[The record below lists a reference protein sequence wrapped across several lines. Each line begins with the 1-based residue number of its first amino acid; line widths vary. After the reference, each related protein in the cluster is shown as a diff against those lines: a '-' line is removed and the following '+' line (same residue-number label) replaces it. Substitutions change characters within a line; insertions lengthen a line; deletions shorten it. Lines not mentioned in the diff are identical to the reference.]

1 MWSDIETRIDYLN
14 YLELAEVVAEILLDR
29 RMRPVS
35 VGVFGTWGTGK
46 SSLLNLIE
54 SQILREASEKV
65 IVIRFDAWLY
75 QGYDDARAA
84 LMEVIARTLYEA
96 AKDDETLLDLAKR
109 LLARVNT
116 LRTLGLGIELVAA
129 FHGLPLLGAASRAVE
144 GVRNIVKG
152 DPSPKDTQAVADGS
166 KEVLKLIDPANAQTP
181 PKEIDAFRQEF
192 GELLEKLGKTLV
204 VFVDNLDRCLP
215 TQAIHTLEALRLF
228 LFMEESAFV
237 VAADEEMVRDS
248 VRKHFEGASERHI
261 TDYLDKLIQVPVRV
275 PKLGIT
281 EIRAY
286 LFMLFAEASNI
297 DLGKLDKLRVA
308 LENNLRR
315 SWTDAPVKLEEVAGI
330 TGADDS
336 LIASF
341 DTADRMASMLA
352 TSGAVLGNPRIIKR
366 LLNIVRL
373 RVRIANRRK
382 MPINEGMIAKFAIF
396 ERCVDADAIGKL
408 YGLVNEASGGKPQLI
423 VKLESIADDPE
434 KFEAALPS
442 EWKAQGPFLRDW
454 MQLKP
459 ALGGIDLRPLVY
471 LSKETTVLRSVG
483 SGLSQ
488 AAAEAVRILAS
499 AKTMSSPAATQAI
512 AAVPPSELGA
522 VMRELVA
529 VLGEQADWSKRPDA
543 FNGSV
548 ILADAHP
555 EIAGPMVALIKAI
568 PGKKALWL
576 TTLLKDRAWAKGIA

>member
-14 YLELAEVVAEILLDR
+14 YQELAEVVSEILLDP

-54 SQILREASEKV
+54 AKIRREAGDKV

-84 LMEVIARTLYEA
+84 LMEVIAQTLYEV
-96 AKDDETLLDLAKR
+96 AKDDESLFDLARR

-116 LRTLGLGIELVAA
+116 LRTLGLGIEVVAA
-129 FHGLPLLGAASRAVE
+129 LHGLPLLGAASRAVE
-144 GVRNIVKG
+144 GVRKIVKG
-152 DPSPKDTQAVADGS
+152 EPSPTDTQAVADGA
-166 KEVLKLIDPANAQTP
+166 KEAMKVIDPASAQSP
-181 PKEIDAFRQEF
+181 PKEIDAFREEF
-192 GELLEKLGKTLV
+192 GELLERLDRTLV

-215 TQAIHTLEALRLF
+215 AQAIHTLEALRLF
-228 LFMEESAFV
+228 LFMEKSAFV

-248 VRKHFEGASERHI
+248 VRKHFEGASDRHI
-261 TDYLDKLIQVPVRV
+261 TDYLDKLIQIPVRV

-286 LFMLFAEASNI
+286 LFMLFAEASKI
-297 DLGKLDKLRVA
+297 DLGRLEKLRIA
-308 LENNLRR
+308 LENNLLR
-315 SWTDAPVKLEEVAGI
+315 SWTDAPIKLEEVAGI
-330 TGADDS
+330 TGADDA
-336 LIASF
+336 LMASF

-366 LLNIVRL
+366 LLNVVRL
-373 RVRIANRRK
+373 RSRIARRRD
-382 MPINEGMIAKFAIF
+382 MPVNEGMIAKFTIF
-396 ERCVDADAIGKL
+396 ERCVDGDAIGKL
-408 YGLVNEASGGKPQLI
+408 YGLVNEASGGKPLLI
-423 VKLESIADDPE
+423 ANLESIADDPE
-434 KFEAALPS
+434 QFEKTLPS
-442 EWKAQGPFLRDW
+442 EWKAQAPFLRDW

-459 ALGGIDLRPLVY
+459 ALGGVDLRALVY

-488 AAAEAVRILAS
+488 TAAEAVRILAS
-499 AKTMSSPAATQAI
+499 AKTLASPAATQAM
-512 AAVPPSELGA
+512 AAVPPGELGA

-529 VLGEQADWSKRPDA
+529 VLGEQSDWSKRPDA
-543 FNGSV
+543 FNGAV
-548 ILADAHP
+548 MLADAHP
-555 EIAGPMVALIKAI
+555 EVAGHLLALVKGI

-576 TTLLKDRAWAKGIA
+576 TTLLKDRGWAKGAA

>member
-14 YLELAEVVAEILLDR
+14 YLELAEVVSEILLDR

-54 SQILREASEKV
+54 SQICREASEKV

-96 AKDDETLLDLAKR
+96 VKDDESLLDLAKR

-166 KEVLKLIDPANAQTP
+166 KEALKLIDPANAQTP

-315 SWTDAPVKLEEVAGI
+315 SWTDAPVKLEDVAGI
-330 TGADDS
+330 TGANDS
-336 LIASF
+336 LLASF

-373 RVRIANRRK
+373 RVRIANRRE
-382 MPINEGMIAKFAIF
+382 MPINEGMIAKFAIL

-408 YGLVNEASGGKPQLI
+408 YGLVNEASAGKPPLI

-442 EWKAQGPFLRDW
+442 EWKAQGPFSARLD
-454 MQLKP
+454 
-459 ALGGIDLRPLVY
+459 AV
-471 LSKETTVLRSVG
+471 
-483 SGLSQ
+483 
-488 AAAEAVRILAS
+488 EARF
-499 AKTMSSPAATQAI
+499 
-512 AAVPPSELGA
+512 G
-522 VMRELVA
+522 
-529 VLGEQADWSKRPDA
+529 W
-543 FNGSV
+543 N
-548 ILADAHP
+548 
-555 EIAGPMVALIKAI
+555 
-568 PGKKALWL
+568 
-576 TTLLKDRAWAKGIA
+576 

>member
-1 MWSDIETRIDYLN
+1 MWSDIETKIDYLN
-14 YLELAEVVAEILLDR
+14 YFELAEVVSEILLDR

-54 SQILREASEKV
+54 CQIRREASEKV

-84 LMEVIARTLYEA
+84 LMEVIARTLYEM
-96 AKDDETLLDLAKR
+96 AKDDESLLDLTRR

-152 DPSPKDTQAVADGS
+152 NPSSEDAQAVADGS
-166 KEVLKLIDPANAQTP
+166 KEVLKLVDPANAQTP
-181 PKEIDAFRQEF
+181 PKEIDAFRKEF
-192 GELLEKLGKTLV
+192 GELLEKIGKTLV

-228 LFMEESAFV
+228 LFLEESAFV

-248 VRKHFEGASERHI
+248 VRRHFEGASERHI
-261 TDYLDKLIQVPVRV
+261 TDYLDKLIQIPVRV

-297 DLGKLDKLRVA
+297 DLGRLDKLRGA

-315 SWTDAPVKLEEVAGI
+315 SWTDAPIKLEEVAGI
-330 TGADDS
+330 TGADDK
-336 LIASF
+336 LLASF

-366 LLNIVRL
+366 LLNVVRL
-373 RVRIANRRK
+373 RVRIAKRRD
-382 MPINEGMIAKFAIF
+382 MPINESMIAKFAIF
-396 ERCVDADAIGKL
+396 ERCVDAAAIGKL
-408 YGLVNEASGGKPQLI
+408 YSFVNEASGGKPPLI
-423 VKLESIADDPE
+423 ATLESIGDDPE

-442 EWKAQGPFLRDW
+442 EWKAQGTFLRDW

-459 ALGGIDLRPLVY
+459 SLGGVDLRPLVY
-471 LSKETTVLRSVG
+471 LSKETTVLRSAG

-488 AAAEAVRILAS
+488 AAAEAVRILTS
-499 AKTMSSPAATQAI
+499 AKTLSSPAATQAI
-512 AAVPPSELGA
+512 AAVPPSELGG

-529 VLGEQADWSKRPDA
+529 VLGEQPDWSKRPDA
-543 FNGSV
+543 FNGS
-548 ILADAHP
+548 IMLADAHP
-555 EIAGPMVALIKAI
+555 EVAGQLVALVKAI

-576 TTLLKDRAWAKGIA
+576 TTLLKDRAWAKEVA

>member
-14 YLELAEVVAEILLDR
+14 YLELAEVVSEILLDR

-54 SQILREASEKV
+54 SQIRQEASEKV

-84 LMEVIARTLYEA
+84 LMEVITRTLYEA
-96 AKDDETLLDLAKR
+96 AKDNESLLDLAKR

-129 FHGLPLLGAASRAVE
+129 LHGVPLLGAVSRAVE
-144 GVRNIVKG
+144 GMRNIVKG
-152 DPSPKDTQAVADGS
+152 DPSPKGVQAVADGS
-166 KEVLKLIDPANAQTP
+166 KEVFKLIDPANAQTP

-286 LFMLFAEASNI
+286 LFMLFAEASKI
-297 DLGKLDKLRVA
+297 DCGKLDKLRVA
-308 LENNLRR
+308 LEKNLRR
-315 SWTDAPVKLEEVAGI
+315 SWTDAPVKLEEVASI

-336 LIASF
+336 LVASF

-373 RVRIANRRK
+373 RVRIANRRE

-408 YGLVNEASGGKPQLI
+408 YGLVNEASGGKPPLI

-488 AAAEAVRILAS
+488 AAAEAVRILAG
-499 AKTMSSPAATQAI
+499 AKTLSSPAATQAI
-512 AAVPPSELGA
+512 AVVPPSELGA

-529 VLGEQADWSKRPDA
+529 VLGEQADWSKRPES

-555 EIAGPMVALIKAI
+555 EVASPLVALIKAI

-576 TTLLKDRAWAKGIA
+576 TTLLKDRAWAKGVA

>member
-14 YLELAEVVAEILLDR
+14 YLELAEVVSEILLDR

-46 SSLLNLIE
+46 STLLNLIE
-54 SQILREASEKV
+54 SQIRREASEQV

-96 AKDDETLLDLAKR
+96 AKDDENLLDLAKR

-116 LRTLGLGIELVAA
+116 LRTLGFGIELVAA
-129 FHGLPLLGAASRAVE
+129 FHGFPLLGAASRAVE
-144 GVRNIVKG
+144 GVRKIVKG

-166 KEVLKLIDPANAQTP
+166 KEFLKLIDPANAQTP

-192 GELLEKLGKTLV
+192 SELLEKLDKTLV

-215 TQAIHTLEALRLF
+215 AQAIHTLEALRLF

-286 LFMLFAEASNI
+286 LFMLFAEASNV
-297 DLGKLDKLRVA
+297 DLGKLDKLRA
-308 LENNLRR
+308 TLENNLRR
-315 SWTDAPVKLEEVAGI
+315 SWIDAPIKLEEVASI

-336 LIASF
+336 LFASF

-366 LLNIVRL
+366 LLNVVRL
-373 RVRIANRRK
+373 RVRIAKRRE
-382 MPINEGMIAKFAIF
+382 MPINEGMIAKFAIL
-396 ERCVDADAIGKL
+396 ERCVDVGAIEKL
-408 YGLVNEASGGKPQLI
+408 YGLINEASGGKPALI
-423 VKLESIADDPE
+423 AELESIADDPE
-434 KFEAALPS
+434 KFEATLPS

-454 MQLKP
+454 MQLKSS
-459 ALGGIDLRPLVY
+459 LGGVDLRPLVY
-471 LSKETTVLRSVG
+471 LSKEATVLRSIG

-488 AAAEAVRILAS
+488 DAAEAVRILAS
-499 AKTMSSPAATQAI
+499 AKTLTSPAANQAI
-512 AAVPPSELGA
+512 AAIPPSEIVG

-529 VLGEQADWSKRPDA
+529 VLGEQGDWSRRPDA
-543 FNGSV
+543 FNGS
-548 ILADAHP
+548 IMLADAHP
-555 EIAGPMVALIKAI
+555 ETAGQLITLIKAI
-568 PGKKALWL
+568 PGKKAPWL
-576 TTLLKDRAWAKGIA
+576 TILLKDRAWAKGIV

>member
-14 YLELAEVVAEILLDR
+14 YLELAEVVSEILLDR

-54 SQILREASEKV
+54 SQIRREASEKV

-96 AKDDETLLDLAKR
+96 AKDDENLLDLAKR

-144 GVRNIVKG
+144 GVKKIVMR

-166 KEVLKLIDPANAQTP
+166 KEVVKLIDPANAQTP
-181 PKEIDAFRQEF
+181 PKEIDEFRQEF
-192 GELLEKLGKTLV
+192 SDLLEKLGKTLV

-215 TQAIHTLEALRLF
+215 AQAIHTLEALRLF

-286 LFMLFAEASNI
+286 LFMLFAEASKI
-297 DLGKLDKLRVA
+297 ELGKLEKLRDT

-315 SWTDAPVKLEEVAGI
+315 SWTEAPVKLEEVAGI

-366 LLNIVRL
+366 LLNVVRL
-373 RVRIANRRK
+373 RVRIAKRRD
-382 MPINEGMIAKFAIF
+382 MPINENMIAKFAIF

-408 YGLVNEASGGKPQLI
+408 YSLVNEASGGKPPL
-423 VKLESIADDPE
+423 VATVESIADDPE

-459 ALGGIDLRPLVY
+459 SLGGVDLRPLVY

-499 AKTMSSPAATQAI
+499 AKTFSSPAATQAI
-512 AAVPPSELGA
+512 AAVPSSELGG

-529 VLGEQADWSKRPDA
+529 VLGEQADWSKRPYA
-543 FNGSV
+543 FNGS
-548 ILADAHP
+548 IMLADAHP
-555 EIAGPMVALIKAI
+555 EVAGQLVALVKAL
-568 PGKKALWL
+568 PGKKAPWL
-576 TTLLKDRAWAKGIA
+576 TTLLKDRAWAKGVV